1 MNGCSVDAKLQ
12 QEQQTSL
19 EVQVSYH
26 NVHRSSRE
34 QASLSDNNIGEGSV
48 TQMSDEL
55 QSQITEIVHSNTTQ
69 TQSPVIGDDEVTIT
83 KEDDT
88 ASSAL
93 NGKGT
98 SLINGHTASSQ
109 DIRNCHVDMNGDS
122 DTLHEQIC
130 AQPQTTNKVE
140 EQGVSKLPLPATD
153 QQTTEKT
160 KLLTQLNSIRQQRY
174 NLKQNISSTLN
185 QHINEWN
192 LRLLSTQQSYIH
204 ALSTLESISAK
215 RIWTE
220 EEYQLSNK
228 WHVMGDVFL
237 IWHRGPFGTISNF
250 RLGKSAI
257 TVAGLVKRS
266 ADISVASGGNGSTR
280 QQGRFTWGSSTDNKN
295 ASPPKAIKN
304 NNNNATNNPSNNNNN
319 TNATPEKV
327 TVPWNEINSALGQIV
342 FLLYTLQNMP
352 YSGISFRKHIL
363 EPCGSAS
370 KIGILKKQQQAS
382 SSVDG
387 KPKNERRRITALAA
401 YYNNNNNT
409 SSTTANATPSS
420 NSQSS
425 PSTTTQPPTPTT
437 PLPGDVTWY
446 NLHHYEENGSMLS
459 MGYYARR
466 NFNTAIEGLLYCIA
480 EACYVVEKHDM
491 SLAAPYIMRVDGL
504 VVGKDVHGNV
514 HGGNSNL
521 PVTIKDGEV
530 SVGGLSLLYDPANGE
545 QWTMACKYLL
555 TNLKWLIAYTAKHI
569 DR

>member
-1 MNGCSVDAKLQ
+1 MQQIKNGCSVDAKLQ

-19 EVQVSYH
+19 EVRVSYH
-26 NVHRSSRE
+26 NVQRSSRE

-69 TQSPVIGDDEVTIT
+69 CPVVGDNEVTIT

-88 ASSAL
+88 APSAL
-93 NGKGT
+93 KGDST
-98 SLINGHTASSQ
+98 ILNGHTSSQ
-109 DIRNCHVDMNGDS
+109 DIRNHHVDMNGDS
-122 DTLHEQIC
+122 DSLHEQTTKLC
-130 AQPQTTNKVE
+130 AQSQTFNIE
-140 EQGVSKLPLPATD
+140 EEGVSKLPLPATTD
-153 QQTTEKT
+153 QQTTEKS
-160 KLLTQLNSIRQQRY
+160 KILEQLNSIRQQRQ

-185 QHINEWN
+185 QYINEWN

-228 WHVMGDVFL
+228 WHVMGDIFL

-257 TVAGLVKRS
+257 TVAGLVKKS
-266 ADISVASGGNGSTR
+266 ADAGNGSTR

-295 ASPPKAIKN
+295 ASPPKATSN
-304 NNNNATNNPSNNNNN
+304 TSNNNNK
-319 TNATPEKV
+319 NANASPEKV

-352 YSGISFRKHIL
+352 YSGISFQKHIL
-363 EPCGSAS
+363 QPCGSAS

-409 SSTTANATPSS
+409 SSTTANATPGS
-420 NSQSS
+420 NSSQSSS
-425 PSTTTQPPTPTT
+425 PSTSTQSSTPTT

-530 SVGGLSLLYDPANGE
+530 SVGGLTLLYDPTNGD

>member
-1 MNGCSVDAKLQ
+1 MNGLQ
-12 QEQQTSL
+12 QEQQTSS
-19 EVQVSYH
+19 EVSCHIIMKPQILQH
-26 NVHRSSRE
+26 LSSTE
-34 QASLSDNNIGEGSV
+34 QASLSDNNIGKGPV
-48 TQMSDEL
+48 LHMTNGL
-55 QSQITEIVHSNTTQ
+55 QPSQTTKTVHNNTTQ
-69 TQSPVIGDDEVTIT
+69 MVGDNEVTIT
-83 KEDDT
+83 KEDGT
-88 ASSAL
+88 GSSTL
-93 NGKGT
+93 KGKP
-98 SLINGHTASSQ
+98 SIINGHTTSSQ
-109 DIRNCHVDMNGDS
+109 EIRNHQVDMKGDS
-122 DTLHEQIC
+122 LHEQTTVLC
-130 AQPQTTNKVE
+130 AQHQTSNIIGE
-140 EQGVSKLPLPATD
+140 EEVSKLPLPAID
-153 QQTTEKT
+153 QQTTEKS
-160 KLLTQLNSIRQQRY
+160 KLLEQLNSIRQQRHK
-174 NLKQNISSTLN
+174 NLKQNTSSTLN

-237 IWHRGPFGTISNF
+237 TSMRGPFGTISNF
-250 RLGKSAI
+250 RLGKSAT
-257 TVAGLVKRS
+257 TVAGLVKKS
-266 ADISVASGGNGSTR
+266 ADISVAGGGNGSTR

-295 ASPPKAIKN
+295 ASPPKAIN
-304 NNNNATNNPSNNNNN
+304 NNNNSTNNPSSNNNNK
-319 TNATPEKV
+319 NANASPEKV

-342 FLLYTLQNMP
+342 FLLYTLKNMP
-352 YSGISFRKHIL
+352 YSGISFQKHIL
-363 EPCGSAS
+363 QPCGSAS

-401 YYNNNNNT
+401 YYNSNDNT

-425 PSTTTQPPTPTT
+425 PSTSTQSSTPTT

-530 SVGGLSLLYDPANGE
+530 SVGGLTLLYDPTNGD
-545 QWTMACKYLL
+545 QWTLACKYLL
-555 TNLKWLIAYTAKHI
+555 TNLKWLIAYSAKHI